1 VNEGAPTDD
10 GSGDDDASG
19 HDDAFAF
26 VDEVQAIAR
35 TGLHF
40 SENPFDRDRYTR
52 LLDASLR
59 EYETRTTIEASA
71 IRDRFESEIGYV
83 TAKVGADAAVFDEDD
98 RILLAHR
105 ADDGKWGLIA
115 GWVDPNES
123 PEGTVVRELAEEA
136 GVRARVDRLVGVF
149 FREAHAGEHPHGTVS
164 IVYLCSITGGT
175 LRPQLHEVSELA
187 WRSIDDLESGE
198 WHHHHELL
206 ARAARDARWRM
217 RAGL

>member
-1 VNEGAPTDD
+1 VNEGESADD
-10 GSGDDDASG
+10 ESRNL
-19 HDDAFAF
+19 DAFAF

-40 SENPFDRDRYTR
+40 SESPFDRERYER
-52 LLDASLR
+52 LLEASLR
-59 EYETRTTIEASA
+59 AYDASTTLEPSA

-83 TAKVGADAAVFDEDD
+83 TVKVGADAAVFDEQD

-123 PEGTVVRELAEEA
+123 PAGTVVRELAEEA
-136 GVRARVDRLVGVF
+136 GVQARVDRLVGVF

-175 LRPQLHEVSELA
+175 LRPQLHEVTELA
-187 WRSIDDLESGE
+187 WRSIDDLQSGE

-206 ARAARDARWRM
+206 ARAARDAHWRL

>member
-1 VNEGAPTDD
+1 MNEGAPTDD
-10 GSGDDDASG
+10 ESRR
-19 HDDAFAF
+19 HDAFAL

-40 SENPFDRDRYTR
+40 SESPFDRERYAR
-52 LLDASLR
+52 LLEASLR
-59 EYETRTTIEASA
+59 EYDGRTTMEPSA
-71 IRDRFESEIGYV
+71 VRNRFESEIGYV

-136 GVRARVDRLVGVF
+136 GVDARVDRLVGVF

-187 WRSIDDLESGE
+187 WRAIDDLESDE